1 MMGCRFFGFC
11 SRLHVLRLCGTCGL
25 FLAAFFAS
33 AHFATVDA
41 QSVGPRVLPAGKLPD
56 DARLGALKTLNGY
69 FPFTPPKSREEWEE
83 RAEQVRRQMQVA
95 TGLWPM
101 PEKTPLNAV
110 VYGKVDR
117 DGYTVEKVYFES
129 YPGHFVTGSLYR
141 PKDREGKLPAVLCP
155 HGHFPGGRFN
165 ETTADRMK
173 DLISSGAEKFEVGGR
188 YPVQAYPVQLA
199 RMGCIAFQYD
209 MVGYADSVQIPNEIA
224 HSYAQKRPQMDT
236 RHDWGFYSTQADLR
250 LQSIM
255 GLQTYNSIRAI
266 DFLLGLPD
274 VDAQRIG
281 VTGASSGGTQTLML
295 CGIDSRPAV
304 AVPAVMVSTAMQ
316 GGCTCENCQLLRID
330 TGNVEF
336 AALLA
341 PKPLEA
347 ISADDWTHELTTK
360 GGPELQQLYTLL
372 GAKDNVSITSFLQFK
387 HNFNYV
393 SRAAMYPW
401 MNEHLKLGLKE
412 PIVEEDFVPL
422 KPEEAT
428 VWDEKHPKPAGGEDY
443 ERKLLKTMTDD
454 ADRQLANLVPRDEK
468 SLVEFRRVVGGAWET
483 IIGRGVSKPSYV
495 EFQQVGET
503 ARHDKYLEKTGL
515 LRFKPAHEELPIV
528 ILQPL
533 GETRRTAIWIDP
545 AGKAALYNADGSV
558 RAALQR
564 LLEGGVQIVGLDLLD
579 QGEFLAN
586 GKPLTETGVV
596 KEPKNAVNSAA
607 YTFGYNRP
615 LFAERVHDILT
626 AASYFRG
633 DDKPWGVVDLVGL
646 NGAGHWVAAA
656 KAMAGDAVD
665 RVVVDTGGFRFVDV
679 PAANHPDFLPGAA
692 KYFDLPG
699 LLALC
704 APGEIWL
711 SDVSAEDSPTVA
723 LAAYTSAGAAKK
735 IEWPEGGGSTPEDA
749 AVTWLLRK

>member
-1 MMGCRFFGFC
+1 
-11 SRLHVLRLCGTCGL
+11 
-25 FLAAFFAS
+25 
-33 AHFATVDA
+33 
-41 QSVGPRVLPAGKLPD
+41 
-56 DARLGALKTLNGY
+56 
-69 FPFTPPKSREEWEE
+69 
-83 RAEQVRRQMQVA
+83 
-95 TGLWPM
+95 
-101 PEKTPLNAV
+101 
-110 VYGKVDR
+110 
-117 DGYTVEKVYFES
+117 
-129 YPGHFVTGSLYR
+129 
-141 PKDREGKLPAVLCP
+141 
-155 HGHFPGGRFN
+155 
-165 ETTADRMK
+165 
-173 DLISSGAEKFEVGGR
+173 
-188 YPVQAYPVQLA
+188 
-199 RMGCIAFQYD
+199 
-209 MVGYADSVQIPNEIA
+209 
-224 HSYAQKRPQMDT
+224 
-236 RHDWGFYSTQADLR
+236 
-250 LQSIM
+250 
-255 GLQTYNSIRAI
+255 
-266 DFLLGLPD
+266 
-274 VDAQRIG
+274 
-281 VTGASSGGTQTLML
+281 
-295 CGIDSRPAV
+295 
-304 AVPAVMVSTAMQ
+304 
-316 GGCTCENCQLLRID
+316 
-330 TGNVEF
+330 VEF
-336 AALLA
+336 AARFA

-372 GAKDNVSITSFLQFK
+372 GAKDNVLITSFLQFK

-428 VWDEKHPKPAGGEDY
+428 VWDEKHAKPAAGEDY
-443 ERKLLKTMTDD
+443 ERSLLKIMTVDT
-454 ADRQLANLVPRDEK
+454 DRQLAKLVPHDEK
-468 SLVEFRRVVGGAWET
+468 SLAKFRDVVGGAWE
-483 IIGRGVSKPSYV
+483 ILIGRGVSKPAQV

-503 ARHDKYLEKTGL
+503 KRHDKYLEKAGL

-586 GKPLTETGVV
+586 GKPLTETRVV
-596 KEPKNAVNSAA
+596 DQPKNAVNSAA

-615 LFAERVHDILT
+615 LFAERVHDVLT
-626 AASYFRG
+626 AVSYFRG

-646 NGAGHWVAAA
+646 NGAGHWAAAA

-665 RVVVDTGGFRFVDV
+665 RVVVETGGFRFADV
-679 PAANHPDFLPGAA
+679 PATNHPDFLPGAA

-711 SDVSAEDSPTVA
+711 SDVSAADSPTVA

-749 AVTWLLRK
+749 AITWLLRK